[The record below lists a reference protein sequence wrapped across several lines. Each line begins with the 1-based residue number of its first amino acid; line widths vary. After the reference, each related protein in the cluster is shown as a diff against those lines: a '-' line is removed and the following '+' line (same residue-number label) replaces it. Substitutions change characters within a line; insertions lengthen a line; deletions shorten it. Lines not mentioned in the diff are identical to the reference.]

1 MKKGSVQ
8 QKKLFYPVSD
18 SFREYLTEYKRAAQ
32 LPVHYENLLQSVDS
46 YPQLMQ
52 KMKTLF
58 GKPWFMISITGKKSS
73 TV

>member
-18 SFREYLTEYKRAAQ
+18 SFREYLAHYKRSAK

-46 YPQLMQ
+46 YPLMNA
-52 KMKTLF
+52 KNEDTLWQTY
-58 GKPWFMISITGKKSS
+58 GI
-73 TV
+73 

>member
-46 YPQLMQ
+46 YPLINA
-52 KMKTLF
+52 KNEDTLF
-58 GKPWFMISITGKKSS
+58 QKNMKNYQTIWKQMFF
-73 TV
+73 